1 MRQTRA
7 RRAPKPVRAGL
18 LRQVGGVLIDLPLF
32 LTAPLYRR
40 WHLHWGATPE
50 EVASALP
57 GDARLPRSQFVCTR
71 AITIDAPAAAV
82 WPWLVQV
89 GCGRGGWYSHDLL
102 DNLARPSAR
111 EVLPGLQHLKI
122 GQWVPMAAGEPTE
135 TNALRVEAF
144 ESGRWLLWSK
154 PDSTW
159 VWTLTDLGGDRTRLV
174 TRVHAVYDWRR
185 PARALLGGML
195 LEFGDFA
202 MMRRMLRGIK
212 ERAESLHS
220 RSTTDV
226 PRVHFRSRRRS
237 RTRPGSCAGD
247 LHRAG

>member
-1 MRQTRA
+1 MKRTRA

-57 GDARLPRSQFVCTR
+57 GDARLARSQFVCTR

-102 DNLARPSAR
+102 DNPARPSAR

-144 ESGRWLLWSK
+144 ESERWLLWSK

-159 VWTLTDLGGDRTRLV
+159 VWTLTDLGGDQTRLV

-212 ERAESLHS
+212 ERAESLHRHPVDATDSLPTSGAS
-220 RSTTDV
+220 RFDSPTGGQ
-226 PRVHFRSRRRS
+226 P
-237 RTRPGSCAGD
+237 
-247 LHRAG
+247 